1 MEEFHLNPEK
11 IAFLVDSCADLE
23 ERHRQGRPIYMVPL
37 RISCVDGEFRD
48 GEDISAGEVYRRLD
62 LGQLPRTSLP
72 DLLRVAETLDR
83 IRDDGYEKVIVL
95 PLSSGLSGTY
105 NMVRLQCVNRQDLEA
120 VVFDTLSGSLGIG
133 MVVLQLWEDILDG
146 MSWETLV
153 RERVPFLLKNTFP
166 YFTVDTLE
174 YLQKGGRIGKVTA
187 LAGTLLNI
195 KPIITFASDGQLQ
208 SIAKVRG
215 RRQVMEKFI
224 SLVREHLG
232 AHRKF
237 NLAVANGGAQA
248 EMEQMKADLMEAL
261 PGCQHIWDSHLDA
274 TLSVYIGKGVLG
286 AAIQLLD

>member
-1 MEEFHLNPEK
+1 MNPER

-23 ERHRQGRPIYMVPL
+23 EHHREGKPIYMVPL

-48 GEDISAGEVYRRLD
+48 GEDISAEEVYRRLD

-83 IRDDGYEKVIVL
+83 IRDDGYEKVIAL

-105 NMVRLQCVNRQDLEA
+105 NMVQLQCKSRQDLEA
-120 VVFDTLSGSLGIG
+120 VAFDTLSGSLGIG
-133 MVVLQLWEDILDG
+133 IVVLQLWEDIQAG
-146 MSWETLV
+146 MTWETLIH
-153 RERVPFLLKNTFP
+153 ERVPFLLKNTFA
-166 YFTVDTLE
+166 YFTLDTLE

-215 RRQVMEKFI
+215 HRQVMEKFI

-232 AHRKF
+232 EHQAF
-237 NLAVANGGAQA
+237 NLAVANGGAQV
-248 EMEQMKADLMEAL
+248 EMERMRVDLMAAL

>member
-1 MEEFHLNPEK
+1 MEEFHLNPER

-23 ERHRQGRPIYMVPL
+23 ERHREGKPIYTVPL

-48 GEDISAGEVYRRLD
+48 GEDISAEEIYRRLD

-83 IRDDGYEKVIVL
+83 IRDDGYEKVIAL

-105 NMVRLQCVNRQDLEA
+105 SMVQLQCKSRRDLEA
-120 VVFDTLSGSLGIG
+120 VAFDTLSGSLGIG
-133 MVVLQLWEDILDG
+133 MVVLQLWEDIQAG
-146 MSWETLV
+146 MTWETLI
-153 RERVPFLLKNTFP
+153 RERVPFLLNNTFP
-166 YFTVDTLE
+166 YFTLDTLE

-195 KPIITFASDGQLQ
+195 KPIITFAADGQLQ

-215 RRQVMEKFI
+215 RRQAMEKFL
-224 SLVREHLG
+224 SLVEEHLG
-232 AHRKF
+232 THRAF
-237 NLAVANGGAQA
+237 NLAVANGGAPA
-248 EMEQMKADLMEAL
+248 EMARMKADLAAAL
-261 PGCQHIWDSHLDA
+261 PGCRHMWESRLDA